1 MAVSIN
7 LFSGALRHEWKN
19 FDFLYPFFMRVFTVC
34 VYPFSYIFVAHFFC
48 PICSTFFI
56 RLHTN
61 TRERRVQTTAV
72 LLVQYLLDRLEC
84 ALKGT
89 DRANITP
96 TFHTKWTVRYS
107 SLLILLLVFVFF
119 SIRRDD
125 RCLVN
130 IRRSWWLYPHL
141 AVEMKVYWHTFDWK
155 WNMRTIGYAV
165 LLFHIVEEL
174 NKERNKIQYFAV
186 VCRQKLVGDI
196 LKVSSDSNSIS
207 HSIKTEIEK
216 KEIKDWLWK
225 CKFEMLKRSR
235 WNVCKNSV
243 NIRRNGSSFFF

>member
-7 LFSGALRHEWKN
+7 LFSGAFRYEWKN

-119 SIRRDD
+119 FQYGGTIDALLISADRDGYIPIWQLKWKSIDTR
-125 RCLVN
+125 LTGN
-130 IRRSWWLYPHL
+130 
-141 AVEMKVYWHTFDWK
+141 
-155 WNMRTIGYAV
+155 
-165 LLFHIVEEL
+165 
-174 NKERNKIQYFAV
+174 
-186 VCRQKLVGDI
+186 
-196 LKVSSDSNSIS
+196 
-207 HSIKTEIEK
+207 EI
-216 KEIKDWLWK
+216 
-225 CKFEMLKRSR
+225 CGR
-235 WNVCKNSV
+235 
-243 NIRRNGSSFFF
+243 